1 MPPAVPVI
9 AAIGAKI
16 ASGVGSY
23 IAAQGGLAAAAKG
36 AAIAAAKG
44 AAKMAAGAL
53 VAKGAE
59 KVFGDEQQQP
69 QAFDEKKANR
79 KAALKAAAG
88 ARKRI
93 AQQTQTL
100 LTSPLGGAGASVAK
114 TLLGQ

>member
-1 MPPAVPVI
+1 MCPAVPWDAVLEAGKEVGKFLLKEGGK
-9 AAIGAKI
+9 AA
-16 ASGVGSY
+16 VG
-23 IAAQGGLAAAAKG
+23 AAAK
-36 AAIAAAKG
+36 
-44 AAKMAAGAL
+44 AGVDKL
-53 VAKGAE
+53 TEDKTE
-59 KVFGDEQQQP
+59 P
-69 QAFDEKKANR
+69 QAFDEKAENK